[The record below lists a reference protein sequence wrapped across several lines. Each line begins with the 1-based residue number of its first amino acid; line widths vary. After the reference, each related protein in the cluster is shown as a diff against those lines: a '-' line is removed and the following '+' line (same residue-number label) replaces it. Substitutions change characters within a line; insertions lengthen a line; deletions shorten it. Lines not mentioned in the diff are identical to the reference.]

1 MERIKYINHR
11 KRRLAAA
18 ISIAL
23 ILLVIA
29 FFNTMVNFITD
40 YWWFKDLGYTEVF
53 FKKLFTELKIGIP
66 LFIFLGIITEIYL
79 LTIKRNYL
87 KKLEFSEGNAS
98 IKSMNRF
105 TALISAVFSG
115 IMTVF
120 MTTRIWQEVLYSI
133 NSTSFGKVDPLF
145 GKDISFYVFKMALI
159 KTGSSLGM
167 TLVMGFFVIT
177 ALYFLYLISVRRPD
191 IIDEVNL
198 EDDEKVI
205 NTPFGPIKAHRT
217 ESHLD
222 TKNISQLAMV
232 AVRQLV
238 ITGVFFC
245 IMLAAIFFIKQYDL
259 LYSDNGVVVGAGYT
273 DIHITLLLYRVEF
286 VLAIA
291 SAIALV
297 VFARKKQYRRILMLP
312 ALMIV
317 ISLAFSGIGMAVQS
331 LIVSGDEQDKET
343 PYLKSNIE
351 FTQKAY
357 DIDKV
362 KDMTFKAD
370 APLTAENIKANDGT
384 ISNIRINDF
393 DPSKQFYNQTQSLR
407 TYYKF
412 NDVDVDRYILDGK
425 YTQTFLSAREMESS
439 NLGDVSWLT
448 KHLIYTHGYGVTLSQ
463 VDAITSTGQPEM
475 LIYNIPPASSTED
488 LKITTPEIY
497 FGESTNEYIITNTH
511 EKEFDY
517 PNSDGNV
524 YTKYEGKNGVKLNMF
539 KRLLYAIKESNI
551 RILVSSNI
559 NSDSKILYERN
570 IMQRVNKIAPF
581 LTYDTDPYITISDS
595 GKLYWIIDAYTTTNS
610 YPYSESTKLSEY
622 TSFNY
627 IRNPIKVVIDAYTGE
642 TNFYKVTDE
651 PIVSTISKI
660 YPHLIKDISEIPD
673 GLGSHIR
680 YSNTYFNIQAKMYQR
695 YHMSVVDDFYKNED
709 KWSIATEVYGQDEK
723 NMTPNYYIMKL
734 PGEQHEEFIS
744 SIPYTPNSKRN
755 MTGLLVARSDG
766 DAYGDLILY
775 RMPKDKVI
783 YGPMQIESQIDQNTE
798 ISKEFSLWNSSGSK
812 YSRGD
817 MFVIPIDDALLY
829 VEPVYLES
837 SNDTSLPEVKR
848 VIVAF
853 NDRIAYAPTLAEA
866 LDELFNMGD
875 EYVDENTASAGETN
889 GDAQSG
895 ETTSGE
901 TLSLTELASR
911 ANEAYNN
918 AVKAQQ
924 SGDWAAYGR
933 YLNELQGYLQRMN
946 DEATDNAAAS
956 SAE

>member
-1 MERIKYINHR
+1 MEQAKNVNHGR
-11 KRRLAAA
+11 RRLIAA
-18 ISIAL
+18 IAIAVVMML
-23 ILLVIA
+23 MI
-29 FFNTMVNFITD
+29 FFNTLINFITD

-66 LFIFLGIITEIYL
+66 LFIFLGIFTEIYL
-79 LTIKRNYL
+79 LTIRRSYL
-87 KKLEFSEGNAS
+87 QKLEFSEGTAS
-98 IKSMNRF
+98 IKSMTRF
-105 TALISAVFSG
+105 TTLMSAVFSG

-120 MTTRIWQEVLYSI
+120 VTSRIWQEILYSM
-133 NSTSFGKVDPLF
+133 NSTTFDKNDPLF
-145 GKDISFYVFKMALI
+145 GNDISFYVFKMALV
-159 KTGSSLGM
+159 KSCSSLGM
-167 TLVMGFFVIT
+167 TLVIGFFAIT
-177 ALYFLYLISVRRPD
+177 ALYFLYLISVRRPN
-191 IIDEVNL
+191 IIDESSDSDVR
-198 EDDEKVI
+198 VI
-205 NTPFGPIKAHRT
+205 NTPFGPIET
-217 ESHLD
+217 GGSESHLNK
-222 TKNISQLAMV
+222 KNISQLAMV
-232 AVRQLV
+232 AIRQLV
-238 ITGVFFC
+238 ILGVFFC
-245 IMLAAIFFIKQYDL
+245 LMLAMNFFVKQYDL
-259 LYSDNGVVVGAGYT
+259 LYSTSGVVVGAGYT
-273 DIHITLLLYRVEF
+273 DIHVTLLLYRVEF

-297 VFARKKQYRRILMLP
+297 VFARKKKYRNILMLP

-317 ISLAFSGIGMAVQS
+317 VSIVFSVVGMGVQS

-357 DIDKV
+357 DIDDV
-362 KDMTFKAD
+362 KDMTFPAD
-370 APLTAENIKANDGT
+370 AALTAENIEANDGT

-407 TYYKF
+407 TYYEF
-412 NDVDVDRYILDGK
+412 NDVDVDRYMLNGQ
-425 YTQTFLSAREMESS
+425 YTQTFLSAREMDSS
-439 NLGDVSWLT
+439 SLGDVSWLT

-463 VDAITSTGQPEM
+463 VDAITATGQPEM
-475 LIYNIPPASSTED
+475 LIYNIPPVSSTED
-488 LKITTPEIY
+488 LKISRPEIY
-497 FGESTNEYIITNTH
+497 FGESTDNYIITNTH

-524 YTKYEGKNGVKLNMF
+524 YAKYEGKNGVKLSMF
-539 KRLLYAIKESNI
+539 RRLVYAIKESNI

-559 NSDSKILYERN
+559 NSSSKILYERN
-570 IMQRVNKIAPF
+570 IMDRVNKIAPF

-610 YPYSESTKLSEY
+610 YPYSASTKLNEY
-622 TSFNY
+622 SNFNY

-642 TNFYKVTDE
+642 TNFYKVKDE
-651 PIVSTISKI
+651 PIVHTISKI

-673 GLGSHIR
+673 GLGAHIR

-723 NMTPNYYIMKL
+723 TMTPNYYIMKL

-766 DAYGDLILY
+766 DAYGELILY

-817 MFVIPIDDALLY
+817 MFVIPIDNALLY

-875 EYVDENTASAGETN
+875 KYVNDNTASTGGSSA
-889 GDAQSG
+889 DADVDK
-895 ETTSGE
+895 TTSNAPP
-901 TLSLTELASR
+901 SLRELASL

-918 AVKAQQ
+918 AVTAQQ

-933 YLNELQGYLQRMN
+933 HLSELQGYLKQMN
-946 DEATDNAAAS
+946 SGAVENKADTSAA
-956 SAE
+956 